1 MKKYI
6 KQFTDKNLIFLI
18 FVHIA
23 LGISSIISLRKV
35 VSWYQFTIVSFYL
48 FFIATILAILLS
60 KTKLHGFF
68 IAIISVVVGILLIYY
83 FIYFP
88 IHNWLLKNE
97 YGFWFSLLQKIGRD
111 LDQAFKSFSGSRAPI
126 RYIPGVG
133 LFFLPV
139 VWLISFL
146 ASWST
151 FRWKKTFVTILIF
164 SPFFLIMSI
173 LGTKW
178 MRYQIALLFI
188 LSTLLL
194 LEFEGMSILRKGI
207 KKISSNIFALTSHH
221 QIGLIFSIGIVI
233 LSILVTSLFSWHVK
247 KPEFPWW
254 EYDIFKRYVIARRQI
269 SYFYPKMDFPSE
281 ITLSEPELVF
291 MVRSSEPGYW
301 RATLLNTTDGS
312 YWYRSDYHA
321 SMGIGY
327 EIFME
332 PNFIL
337 SSINKVYAGE
347 EGEMQIIFTPET
359 KIETEEGLT
368 LDEDII
374 DEDILKAKIID
385 TLLEGGGIS
394 DLEKLNIPN
403 IEFIK
408 QSYVIKKLISP
419 YVFSINVPI
428 KIESKYPKNFSISET
443 GNIMTQDLLKNGD
456 EYDIISIVSTAT
468 PEMLRNA
475 QTDYP
480 DNFDLRKYTKIFKFE
495 NKPLDPRIKELA
507 KEITNGIDNDYDKA
521 VSIRDYLRENY
532 YYSLD
537 IEDIPRGYDISNFLF
552 ETKRGYCQHYAA
564 SMALMCRL
572 LGIPSRVAVG
582 YRTGVLNKKTRF
594 YHVNRNNIH
603 MWVEVYFPNYGWKV
617 FEPTSPFEAPE
628 YEEGIKKE
636 IVGGE
641 PAERR
646 MRSLEEL
653 LEDVELGEGEGI
665 GPIKKPTQPSK
676 IIFAIL
682 AIISSIFLSFCL
694 IIFTKDF
701 RDYLDIYKN
710 INNPNRY
717 IQACYR
723 KIIRKLSDFGFQKK
737 FWEDS
742 SEYALRVKEKED
754 LNIDKIT
761 ELYLLS
767 AYSNKRLYKPEIWRA
782 KRMVIDFSKHV
793 KDKFLPIERFKALI
807 SLNSLPTLK
816 KLVFNFYKFIKSFT
830 RFHK

>member
-1 MKKYI
+1 
-6 KQFTDKNLIFLI
+6 
-18 FVHIA
+18 
-23 LGISSIISLRKV
+23 
-35 VSWYQFTIVSFYL
+35 
-48 FFIATILAILLS
+48 
-60 KTKLHGFF
+60 
-68 IAIISVVVGILLIYY
+68 
-83 FIYFP
+83 
-88 IHNWLLKNE
+88 
-97 YGFWFSLLQKIGRD
+97 
-111 LDQAFKSFSGSRAPI
+111 
-126 RYIPGVG
+126 
-133 LFFLPV
+133 
-139 VWLISFL
+139 
-146 ASWST
+146 
-151 FRWKKTFVTILIF
+151 
-164 SPFFLIMSI
+164 
-173 LGTKW
+173 
-178 MRYQIALLFI
+178 
-188 LSTLLL
+188 
-194 LEFEGMSILRKGI
+194 
-207 KKISSNIFALTSHH
+207 
-221 QIGLIFSIGIVI
+221 
-233 LSILVTSLFSWHVK
+233 
-247 KPEFPWW
+247 
-254 EYDIFKRYVIARRQI
+254 
-269 SYFYPKMDFPSE
+269 
-281 ITLSEPELVF
+281 
-291 MVRSSEPGYW
+291 
-301 RATLLNTTDGS
+301 
-312 YWYRSDYHA
+312 
-321 SMGIGY
+321 
-327 EIFME
+327 
-332 PNFIL
+332 
-337 SSINKVYAGE
+337 
-347 EGEMQIIFTPET
+347 MQIIFTPET
-359 KIETEEGLT
+359 EIETEEGLT
-368 LDEDII
+368 LDEDILR
-374 DEDILKAKIID
+374 EKIID

-403 IEFIK
+403 IKFIK

-480 DNFDLRKYTKIFKFE
+480 DYFDLRKYTKIFKFE
-495 NKPLDPRIKELA
+495 NRPLDPRIEELT
-507 KEITNGIDNDYDKA
+507 KEITNGIDNNYDKA
-521 VSIRDYLRENY
+521 VSIRDYLKENY

-537 IEDIPRGYDISNFLF
+537 IEDVPSGYDISNFLF
-552 ETKRGYCQHYAA
+552 ETKKGYCQHYSA

-594 YHVNRNNIH
+594 YYVNRNNIH
-603 MWVEVYFPNYGWKV
+603 MWVEVYFPNYGWKI
-617 FEPTSPFEAPE
+617 FEPTSPFKAPE
-628 YEEGIKKE
+628 YEEAIKKE
-636 IVGGE
+636 VVGGE

-646 MRSLEEL
+646 MRGLEEL

-676 IIFAIL
+676 IMFVIL
-682 AIISSIFLSFCL
+682 ALIGSIFLSFCL

-701 RDYLDIYKN
+701 RDYFDIYKN

-767 AYSNKRLYKPEIWRA
+767 AYSDKRLYKHEVGRA
-782 KRMVIDFSKHV
+782 RRMIVDFSKHV

-816 KLVFNFYKFIKSFT
+816 KLVFNFYNFIKSLI
-830 RFHK
+830 RYRK